1 MSKKPITL
9 NISALESI
17 SRSASANQKNIAGQ
31 VFYVDPEECYVVV
44 NPRKKYNEALIESY
58 VKEFLDERQG
68 QREPCTVY
76 PKDDKGYRIHH
87 GATRTLAGIKAKE
100 AKPDWKLKIIID
112 PSLQNRSDFEN
123 YWEQGTNNVARDNM
137 NLLDVANWIIEC
149 KALAKAEGKTL
160 TQESIAKSIGQTGA
174 WVSKVQALAEL
185 PDYLIK
191 VYQNGETVDPWT
203 LNSLLK
209 IHKANES
216 LCRAFI
222 DSGEVDRSSAQ
233 KVLKAM
239 SLDVL
244 KAPTDST
251 KDSGHQA
258 VNSQSLTNEVTSK
271 ENVSTK
277 NHNDEVAFDFVHAQK
292 IEVMGGETGEAFIY
306 LQAVDNQW
314 ISTAETTFAHE
325 FNVAPSTSSNLK
337 FASKE
342 AAELAALVSLKSVAE
357 NILTQ
362 RRSLTE
368 EESVD
373 AEMLLSVIDIKLST
387 NGTENSGATGSGKD
401 KKNKPVK
408 KIELQVAGRWND
420 TDCVILMKKAE
431 QPNHVVIKLL
441 SDSSIK
447 EIAAEEF
454 TLTGYFEGG
463 Q

>member
-1 MSKKPITL
+1 MTKKPFTL
-9 NISALESI
+9 NIPALESI

-31 VFYVDPEECYVVV
+31 VFYVDPDECYVVV
-44 NPRKKYNEALIESY
+44 NPRTKYNEALIESY
-58 VKEFLDERQG
+58 VQDFLDERQG

-87 GATRTLAGIKAKE
+87 GATRTLAGKKAKE
-100 AKPDWKLKIIID
+100 IKSDWKLKIIID
-112 PSLQNRSDFEN
+112 PSLQTRSDFEN

-137 NLLDVANWIIEC
+137 NLLDVANWII
-149 KALAKAEGKTL
+149 KSKTLAKAEGKTL

-185 PDYLIK
+185 PDYLIE

-216 LCRAFI
+216 LCRDFI
-222 DSGEVDRSSAQ
+222 ESGEVGRSSAQ

-244 KAPTDST
+244 KTPTDSS
-251 KDSGHQA
+251 KDAEQQPVTSQ
-258 VNSQSLTNEVTSK
+258 NSTNDITSK
-271 ENVSTK
+271 ESVMTRNQD
-277 NHNDEVAFDFVHAQK
+277 DEVIFDFMHAQK
-292 IEVMGGETGEAFIY
+292 IEVMGGATGEAFIY
-306 LQAVDNQW
+306 VQPVDNLW
-314 ISTAETTFAHE
+314 ISTTETTFRHE
-325 FNVAPSTSSNLK
+325 FNATPSVSSNLK

-342 AAELAALVSLKSVAE
+342 AAEFAALVSLKSVAE

-362 RRSLTE
+362 RRSLLE
-368 EESVD
+368 EESMD
-373 AEMLLSVIDIKLST
+373 AEMLLSSIDIKLNS
-387 NGTENSGATGSGKD
+387 NGTENNELTDSSKD
-401 KKNKPVK
+401 KKNKAAK
-408 KIELQVAGRWND
+408 KIELQVAGRWNGI
-420 TDCVILMKKAE
+420 DCVIMMKKTE

-454 TLTGYFEGG
+454 TLTGYFECGH
-463 Q
+463 